1 MNLITKLLE
10 DLQINPNRLSL
21 EWVSAAEAPRFVALI
36 SAFSERIQALGPLG
50 TSEGLEPE
58 HLMIKLKAAR
68 MALEGKRLRMV
79 IARQAKYMKQGET
92 YREIPPEHKLH
103 TDLEKTL
110 VDERAINGVMLYLQD
125 KPHPLQELASLLEIS
140 SDQVMDC
147 FKKLEKRKLV
157 GSDRLVVS

>member
-10 DLQINPNRLSL
+10 DLKIDPHRLSL

-36 SAFSERIQALGPLG
+36 SAFSDRIKALGPLG
-50 TSEGLEPE
+50 SSAGLEPE

-92 YREIPPEHKLH
+92 YQEIPSDHKLH
-103 TDLEKTL
+103 ADLEKTL
-110 VDERAINGVMLYLQD
+110 AAERARYGVMLYLQD

-140 SDQVMDC
+140 PDQVMDC

-157 GSDRLVVS
+157 EPDRLLIA